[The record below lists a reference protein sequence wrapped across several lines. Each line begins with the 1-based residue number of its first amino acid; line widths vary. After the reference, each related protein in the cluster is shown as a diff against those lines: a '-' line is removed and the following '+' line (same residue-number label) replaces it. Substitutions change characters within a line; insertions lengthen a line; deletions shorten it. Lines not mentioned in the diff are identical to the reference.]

1 MDCHMNCLEFRS
13 LYNRWLDARKSSPL
27 PPGAVLHGRNCDACG
42 KYASAM
48 LRVDAGLQ
56 DISDVPIPGELFGF
70 SVADGAHAAGRPAGL
85 SSRPGPEAALAI
97 SVLVAWSISLFIP
110 PPWQFAA
117 RFLLVSGAVA
127 LFAVTS
133 ISPKLLPKV
142 HGQGSWP

>member
-1 MDCHMNCLEFRS
+1 
-13 LYNRWLDARKSSPL
+13 
-27 PPGAVLHGRNCDACG
+27 
-42 KYASAM
+42 M

-56 DISDVPIPGELFGF
+56 DIPDVPIPGELPGF
-70 SVADGAHAAGRPAGL
+70 SVAAGAHDPGRPAGL

-127 LFAVTS
+127 LFSVRS
-133 ISPKLLPKV
+133 LSPMFIAGA
-142 HGQGSWP
+142 H